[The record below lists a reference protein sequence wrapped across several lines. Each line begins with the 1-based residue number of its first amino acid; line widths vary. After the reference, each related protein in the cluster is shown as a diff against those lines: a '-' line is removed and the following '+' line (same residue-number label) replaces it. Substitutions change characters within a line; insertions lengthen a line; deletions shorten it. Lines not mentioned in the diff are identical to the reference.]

1 MQIGDLSAKSG
12 VKIETIR
19 YYERVGLL
27 PRPDRLASGRRVYGY
42 EDVRRLGF
50 VRHARE
56 MGFDLSSVRVLL
68 SLKEKPQEP
77 CGEAIRIAQAQLDA
91 VEERI
96 SRLADLRA
104 DLKRMIAECDGLQV
118 SDCRII
124 ETIVG

>member
-1 MQIGDLSAKSG
+1 MQIGDLSARSG

-27 PRPDRLASGRRVYGY
+27 PRPDRLASGRRIYGD

-50 VRHARE
+50 VRHARD
-56 MGFDLSSVRVLL
+56 MGFGLSSVRVLL
-68 SLKEKPQEP
+68 SLKEKPDES

-91 VEERI
+91 VEERM
-96 SRLADLRA
+96 SRLADLRT
-104 DLKRMIAECDGLQV
+104 DLKRMIAECDGHQV
-118 SDCRII
+118 ADCRII